1 VPKWPKAFTANK
13 LVDQKLPI
21 CYNSI
26 YNTKTEL
33 KMSAETQ
40 KQYAIL
46 LIKAEAARAVSDF
59 EDYFAYKAIAER
71 LTNNS

>member
-1 VPKWPKAFTANK
+1 
-13 LVDQKLPI
+13 
-21 CYNSI
+21 
-26 YNTKTEL
+26 
-33 KMSAETQ
+33 MSAETR

-71 LTNNS
+71 LTKKSK